1 LTLRKY
7 WANILGR
14 IYPVNSIVDLS
25 VVIIANLTNL
35 LLAVMFLFRGRGRP
49 KIGSAFGWGAVVLGI
64 PLLAAA
70 VLNALGARPWWAF
83 VLPGLLVLYD
93 VVEFILDHLL
103 KFDFRNSRWLGPYL
117 GLYYLALMGM
127 IGYTFAVG
135 KLYGFV
141 TLVTYFINLA
151 ATAWSFARVR
161 HG

>member
-1 LTLRKY
+1 M
-7 WANILGR
+7 
-14 IYPVNSIVDLS
+14 NSMVDLS
-25 VVIIANLTNL
+25 VVMIANLTNL
-35 LLAVMFLFRGRGRP
+35 LLALMFLFRGLGRP
-49 KIGSAFGWGAVVLGI
+49 KIGNAFGWGAVVLGI
-64 PLLAAA
+64 PLLAAV

-135 KLYGFV
+135 KPYGFV

-151 ATAWSFARVR
+151 ATAWSFAHVS
-161 HG
+161 GMDKEKP